1 MESLTK
7 KDLKEA
13 LEGVAKADD
22 LVRVENKIERLTE
35 AVNEKP
41 DRDEFPELLEKVFEY
56 ATLKAELAGLATSR
70 PKNYLHPFAFY

>member
-1 MESLTK
+1 
-7 KDLKEA
+7 
-13 LEGVAKADD
+13 
-22 LVRVENKIERLTE
+22 LTE